1 MKNSSISAI
10 KTSLIYHLL
19 ILLVFSPFFSLAQPE
34 LEVGG
39 IWNKVDYNGEYQD
52 FKIPANFHGKI
63 HLRMTGGDGGWGKAK
78 PEDCGGK
85 GGSGAQVD
93 QVLIV
98 GNRVNEIPAGS
109 ILRFIIGGKGEN
121 YGTNGGCTE
130 CQRAGGGGGGS
141 GLLAK
146 IDGEWVILSVAGG
159 GGGGAAHV
167 DIGICNNQDAGRSAS
182 DTPDGLDGNG
192 LTGLDGG
199 TDGGGGQ
206 SDGTGGGP
214 YEAGGG
220 GGVFS
225 DAYGGS
231 NGGNGSGKAGWP
243 GGPDGGQEPIGGVG
257 GVDNRP
263 NVAGGFGFGGGGSGA
278 GFNFRGG
285 GGGGYSG
292 GGAGGEEQ
300 GGGGGG
306 TYVND
311 AYTFSSSI
319 YVEGSSFDSQH
330 GDAYVALLWECLV
343 EIESISVVEPEN
355 CATQGATATATL
367 DRTLP
372 CATDL
377 TYDLYDIS
385 NPDDYKYVDLSLD
398 GVFENVG
405 AGEFAIVVGNVA
417 YGPIDTATFVV
428 NVPGDVTYPTAV
440 CQDITV
446 TLEEDGTYILEPEE
460 IDGGSTDDCGIDRY
474 FLLGEGGI
482 GLSQQTLSCEQ
493 VGDADFD
500 VGLAVTDH
508 ADQTS
513 ICIAK
518 VTVLDGT
525 SPSLPDN
532 MQVAVYLDANGQYS
546 LKQEDISHIVGVD
559 LCDDVVNL
567 NYTID
572 DESATY
578 TCTDIGQTVTTK
590 LTVFDPAGNT
600 GVGNI
605 SITVLD
611 NISPTIVCQDVT
623 IDLSDQGTANINYRD
638 FIVSASD
645 NCLTEEEIIN
655 SYSWDEDLLPNP
667 VNCNY
672 IGQNDIVLS
681 SSTDIHGNV
690 LPKCSAI
697 LTVRDVSGPEIVC
710 RDTTIYID
718 QGNAAF
724 TQETLPIASVS
735 DACNNESELS
745 FTWKKTTSFT
755 CADLGSDEN
764 FWIEV
769 KDPYNNTSSCI
780 FTVTVA
786 DTTLAEVTCGSRDIE
801 LNAIN
806 DYSYTLRTQDVYTG
820 LTSVCNTIIDH
831 PGTLAFSDDTDLLL
845 DCDDIGS
852 PKTVTL
858 EFTPDDGAP
867 PSSCTTTV
875 SVSES
880 GRPNI
885 TCPTGIIDLEA
896 TYEDCGARYE
906 YEYTAWDNECPEVEV
921 NITEGLPSGSIF
933 PIGWN
938 SMTIR
943 VWDKS
948 GNTTAC
954 SFTVRVAPPSATPTL
969 TCPEDYT
976 VLLTDEACSA
986 IIDTTAIFDQS
997 CVVQNIQNLGPTMGS
1012 SFEVGIYTFGFQTR
1026 NTETNLSSQCTFTVT
1041 VDKANKKPV
1050 AVCKDA
1056 TFVLTNGQIEIDP
1069 AELDGGS
1076 YDNCYDLNQWVLFD
1090 GSFSRR
1096 IFRCADLGE
1105 NDFRLRV
1112 YNSIGEWSEC
1122 DTRVTFVLE
1131 EPQCQDITVLL
1142 DQEGTAT
1149 ISPEDLLLPD
1159 AACTNS
1165 YSIQIDQSNFDC
1177 SDVGINQVTLTRL
1190 SASDTQQCTANV
1202 TVTTDDNVGD
1212 ITPPVAICIPDTT
1225 IYVEYNWNL
1234 NLAAT
1239 TLDAGSYDIDRC
1251 EINDNFSLA
1260 LSDDILFCAD
1270 LGPYEYTLTVTDD
1283 SGNSSSCSTTITIA
1297 DILGPEILHCRDI
1310 SVELNPDGNYTLT
1323 NSDIEEAFQT
1333 REVCLSAPLDVSQV
1347 QFDFDCTDVGQAIPM
1362 TIIGRDSHGNTSE
1375 CTFTVSVNNTN
1386 NEALTAVCQDV
1397 VVELID
1403 GSYTNNDLASL
1414 LEGGSY
1420 GTCDPQ
1426 LSASTT
1432 SFDCSN
1438 IGENAVTLTVT
1449 NANGNTS
1456 TCTSTVWVEDKSAP
1470 VALCQNITISLDA
1483 SGTYTLIPADLD
1495 NGSNDECDANL
1506 NFTASQIAFD
1516 CADIGTQ
1523 DISLTVADQSNNTST
1538 CQATITVKD
1547 EIAPEALCQ
1556 DVTVQLEDN
1565 GQLSITPALIDN
1577 GSNDACNIATLALN
1591 KSQFDCAD
1599 VGENTLI
1606 LTATDENG
1614 NTSSCEAKVLL
1625 QDDTPPMVLCYQGTV
1640 NLNADG
1646 VVQIT
1651 PNSIEVDKYDACGI
1665 ASLEVSPSSFNCNQ
1679 VGENQVT
1686 ITAMDNNGNTS
1697 TCQGI
1702 ITIRDNTAP
1711 TARCQDV
1718 SIQLGEDGTATL
1730 GPQQVDNGSFDNCSI
1745 GQIYT
1750 LPYQFDCDDIG
1761 PNVVRLW
1768 VEDREENVSF
1778 CEATVT
1784 VQDLAAPTIS
1794 CQDLTIQL
1802 DATGNASI
1810 SHTDI
1815 GSGADA
1821 CGTSSLSLDKTDFS
1835 CDEVG
1840 ENTVTLS
1847 ATDENNNTGSCQA
1860 TVTVKDEVAP
1870 EMLCQDVSV
1879 QLDENGQA
1887 SITANDINNGSS
1899 DACGVANLSIDISS
1913 FNCSNIGDNTITLT
1927 ATDIH
1932 GNANNCQATVTVS
1945 EEIEPT
1951 AICQDITVQLDE
1963 NGLAN
1968 ISVSDINNGSSDAC
1982 GLANLSID
1990 ISSFDCSN
1998 IGENTIT
2005 LTATDI
2011 HGNTSSCQ
2019 AAVAVIDEVAP
2030 TAICQDA
2037 TVQLDEN
2044 GQGNITVD
2052 EIDNGSNDACGLSNL
2067 SIDISSFDCS
2077 NIGENTITLTATDI
2091 HGNASDCQ
2099 ANLIVSDEIEP
2110 TALCQDITVQLNENG
2125 QASITATAIDN
2136 GSSDACGISEMSLD
2150 QSNFDCTQV
2159 GDQTVS
2165 LSVTDNNGST
2175 SSCQATVTIADEVAS
2190 QVLCGDYTVQ
2200 LDENGLAN
2208 ISVNDIDNG
2217 TSDACGL
2224 TNLSI
2229 DISAFD
2235 CSNVGDNTV
2244 TITATDIHGNTSS
2257 CQATVSVLDEV
2268 APIALCQNI
2277 TAQLDENGQASIT
2290 VNDINNGSSDACG
2303 LANLSIDLNR
2313 FDCSHIGDNTTTLTA
2328 TDIHGNASSCQATVS
2343 VLDEVAPTA
2352 LCQNITVQLDENGL
2366 ASISEAAIDNSSSD
2380 ACGIASMNLDQN
2392 SFSCEQAGD
2401 NTVILTLTDNNGN
2414 LNTCEAIVTVVDEI
2428 KPSLTCPE
2436 DMVVNTDQGECGA
2449 YVTLPK
2455 AAPADNCGIKNLKS
2469 RYRSLDEAGNPV
2481 GSWSAWANDQSGF
2494 FELGAYQIQW
2504 RTKDHANNKRF
2515 CSFTLNVIDEE
2526 APEVSCKDLIINFNG
2541 EETIAISPASI
2552 FDETASFDACGAVNF
2567 VSQSLADVSC
2577 ANVGET
2583 FGVEVVGVDPNGNTS
2598 SCTAIV
2604 SVEGMPCGFEATD
2617 VDCTDG
2623 ASANYDPEGESFT
2636 LTANDCSGYPQGEY
2650 SIVKTELCGDGEI
2663 MAHIASLGGDGR
2675 AGLIMMESA
2684 DPEARFVN
2692 IIKDLTPRVRTEYR
2706 NSFGGGLAYRSKN
2719 RSGVDW
2725 LRIVREGNT
2734 FKTYTSNNGNYWRR
2748 AHTIRFGTFQEC
2760 IEVGLIVYTKNAST
2774 PITTVFDQVSV
2785 TGENNDAF
2793 TPVDDAPIKDN
2804 QEAVE
2809 QGVSKSLQSNIQLDV
2824 APNPFADQAQ
2834 IEFTLPNA
2842 SDVTLEVYNLHGQRV
2857 QSLENARLDAGTHRY
2872 EWNGQNSQGESL
2884 PTGIY
2889 MLRLRAD
2896 KKWMTTKVSLIN
2908 K

>member
-1 MKNSSISAI
+1 M
-10 KTSLIYHLL
+10 
-19 ILLVFSPFFSLAQPE
+19 
-34 LEVGG
+34 
-39 IWNKVDYNGEYQD
+39 
-52 FKIPANFHGKI
+52 
-63 HLRMTGGDGGWGKAK
+63 
-78 PEDCGGK
+78 
-85 GGSGAQVD
+85 
-93 QVLIV
+93 
-98 GNRVNEIPAGS
+98 
-109 ILRFIIGGKGEN
+109 
-121 YGTNGGCTE
+121 
-130 CQRAGGGGGGS
+130 
-141 GLLAK
+141 
-146 IDGEWVILSVAGG
+146 
-159 GGGGAAHV
+159 
-167 DIGICNNQDAGRSAS
+167 
-182 DTPDGLDGNG
+182 
-192 LTGLDGG
+192 
-199 TDGGGGQ
+199 
-206 SDGTGGGP
+206 
-214 YEAGGG
+214 
-220 GGVFS
+220 
-225 DAYGGS
+225 
-231 NGGNGSGKAGWP
+231 
-243 GGPDGGQEPIGGVG
+243 
-257 GVDNRP
+257 
-263 NVAGGFGFGGGGSGA
+263 
-278 GFNFRGG
+278 
-285 GGGGYSG
+285 
-292 GGAGGEEQ
+292 
-300 GGGGGG
+300 
-306 TYVND
+306 
-311 AYTFSSSI
+311 
-319 YVEGSSFDSQH
+319 
-330 GDAYVALLWECLV
+330 
-343 EIESISVVEPEN
+343 
-355 CATQGATATATL
+355 
-367 DRTLP
+367 
-372 CATDL
+372 
-377 TYDLYDIS
+377 
-385 NPDDYKYVDLSLD
+385 
-398 GVFENVG
+398 
-405 AGEFAIVVGNVA
+405 
-417 YGPIDTATFVV
+417 
-428 NVPGDVTYPTAV
+428 
-440 CQDITV
+440 
-446 TLEEDGTYILEPEE
+446 
-460 IDGGSTDDCGIDRY
+460 
-474 FLLGEGGI
+474 
-482 GLSQQTLSCEQ
+482 
-493 VGDADFD
+493 
-500 VGLAVTDH
+500 
-508 ADQTS
+508 
-513 ICIAK
+513 
-518 VTVLDGT
+518 
-525 SPSLPDN
+525 
-532 MQVAVYLDANGQYS
+532 
-546 LKQEDISHIVGVD
+546 
-559 LCDDVVNL
+559 
-567 NYTID
+567 
-572 DESATY
+572 
-578 TCTDIGQTVTTK
+578 
-590 LTVFDPAGNT
+590 
-600 GVGNI
+600 
-605 SITVLD
+605 
-611 NISPTIVCQDVT
+611 
-623 IDLSDQGTANINYRD
+623 
-638 FIVSASD
+638 
-645 NCLTEEEIIN
+645 
-655 SYSWDEDLLPNP
+655 
-667 VNCNY
+667 
-672 IGQNDIVLS
+672 
-681 SSTDIHGNV
+681 
-690 LPKCSAI
+690 
-697 LTVRDVSGPEIVC
+697 
-710 RDTTIYID
+710 
-718 QGNAAF
+718 
-724 TQETLPIASVS
+724 
-735 DACNNESELS
+735 
-745 FTWKKTTSFT
+745 
-755 CADLGSDEN
+755 
-764 FWIEV
+764 
-769 KDPYNNTSSCI
+769 
-780 FTVTVA
+780 
-786 DTTLAEVTCGSRDIE
+786 
-801 LNAIN
+801 
-806 DYSYTLRTQDVYTG
+806 
-820 LTSVCNTIIDH
+820 
-831 PGTLAFSDDTDLLL
+831 
-845 DCDDIGS
+845 
-852 PKTVTL
+852 
-858 EFTPDDGAP
+858 
-867 PSSCTTTV
+867 
-875 SVSES
+875 
-880 GRPNI
+880 
-885 TCPTGIIDLEA
+885 
-896 TYEDCGARYE
+896 
-906 YEYTAWDNECPEVEV
+906 
-921 NITEGLPSGSIF
+921 
-933 PIGWN
+933 
-938 SMTIR
+938 
-943 VWDKS
+943 
-948 GNTTAC
+948 
-954 SFTVRVAPPSATPTL
+954 
-969 TCPEDYT
+969 
-976 VLLTDEACSA
+976 
-986 IIDTTAIFDQS
+986 
-997 CVVQNIQNLGPTMGS
+997 
-1012 SFEVGIYTFGFQTR
+1012 
-1026 NTETNLSSQCTFTVT
+1026 
-1041 VDKANKKPV
+1041 
-1050 AVCKDA
+1050 
-1056 TFVLTNGQIEIDP
+1056 
-1069 AELDGGS
+1069 
-1076 YDNCYDLNQWVLFD
+1076 
-1090 GSFSRR
+1090 
-1096 IFRCADLGE
+1096 
-1105 NDFRLRV
+1105 
-1112 YNSIGEWSEC
+1112 
-1122 DTRVTFVLE
+1122 
-1131 EPQCQDITVLL
+1131 
-1142 DQEGTAT
+1142 
-1149 ISPEDLLLPD
+1149 
-1159 AACTNS
+1159 
-1165 YSIQIDQSNFDC
+1165 
-1177 SDVGINQVTLTRL
+1177 
-1190 SASDTQQCTANV
+1190 